1 MIEIAI
7 KLARAGISV
16 FPCEPARKTPSIRKW
31 RDNSTTDIPTI
42 ERWWRVRANHLVAID
57 LHKAGLLVLDG
68 DRHPDDDGV
77 IYHDGVEALRDLFR
91 AHGYGAKGNPVT
103 WTAGGGVHVYFR
115 SRRLGNG
122 TGDLPSGIDVRGSG
136 GCVIAPE
143 CVLPDGRKYRPADG
157 HPSLVDA
164 SIPELPAWLAEI
176 IKPPRPVLL
185 SNPSRLSSSF
195 GKRGER
201 FAHSAL
207 NGMARD
213 LRAMPANS
221 GRNHA
226 LNRAAWRMGTMVN
239 RGWIDRATVERGLL
253 EAAASLVHD
262 DGAPSVRATLTSG
275 LNAGLHVAH
284 PDLHDD
290 ERG

>member
-1 MIEIAI
+1 
-7 KLARAGISV
+7 
-16 FPCEPARKTPSIRKW
+16 
-31 RDNSTTDIPTI
+31 
-42 ERWWRVRANHLVAID
+42 VAID

-77 IYHDGVEALRDLFR
+77 IHHDGVEALRDLFR
-91 AHGYGAKGNPVT
+91 AHGYSAKGNPVA

-115 SRRLGNG
+115 SRGLGNG
-122 TGDLPSGIDVRGSG
+122 TGDLPAGIDVRGSG
-136 GCVIAPE
+136 GYVIAPE
-143 CVLPDGRKYRPADG
+143 CVLPDGRKYRPAEG

-164 SIPELPAWLAEI
+164 SIPDLPPWLAMI
-176 IKPPRPVLL
+176 IKPPVVL
-185 SNPSRLSSSF
+185 SPFRPSRSF

-207 NGMARD
+207 NGLARD

-239 RGWIDRATVERGLL
+239 RGWIDRATVERVLFD
-253 EAAASLVHD
+253 AAASLAHD
-262 DGAPSVRATLTSG
+262 DGAPSVRATLASG

-284 PDLHDD
+284 PDLKDAA
-290 ERG
+290 